1 MSFTLNFESFPPPGG
16 PLRFAVVPWDTE
28 LYGFPVYE
36 LRVEEADPGPVREQ
50 LRPWL
55 TTLGTDRP
63 TLVYVKIPTRAVA
76 MAQALT
82 AHGFYPVET
91 AIEIALTL
99 ARMTPITGRKLP
111 GITLRPAVAA
121 DLPKIMTI
129 ARGGFTADRL
139 HVDPNLPSEAA
150 DRRFAEWVERGFH
163 AGEMVFAYEDQKAGQ
178 LIGFY
183 HVRAT
188 GPTAVDLSLA
198 AVDRP
203 FQRSGLGA
211 LMYQAVL
218 EECRSLGYQLAST
231 RISIN
236 NIDVLNLFARL
247 GCDVLNAVLTL
258 HHISAGRSGLD
269 RTTPP
274 RYEPTDHR

>member
-1 MSFTLNFESFPPPGG
+1 MSFTLNFEPFPPPCG
-16 PLRFAVVPWDTE
+16 PLRFAVVPWDSE

-36 LRVEEADPGPVREQ
+36 LRVEEADPGPVHEN

-55 TTLGTDRP
+55 TSLGTDRRS
-63 TLVYVKIPTRAVA
+63 LVYARIPTRSVA
-76 MAQALT
+76 IAQILT

-91 AIEIALTL
+91 TLEIALSL
-99 ARMTPITGRKLP
+99 ARMTPITTRKRP
-111 GITLRPAVAA
+111 GILLRPAVAA
-121 DLPKIMTI
+121 DLPQIMTI
-129 ARGGFTADRL
+129 ARGAFSVDRL
-139 HVDPNLPSEAA
+139 HVDPNLPSEKA
-150 DRRFAEWVERGFH
+150 DQRFAEWVERGFD

-188 GPTAVDLSLA
+188 SPTAIDLSLA

-203 FQRSGLGA
+203 FQQSGLGA

-218 EECRSLGYQLAST
+218 EECRSHGYQFAST

-236 NIDVLNLFARL
+236 NLDVLNLFARL
-247 GCDVLNAVLTL
+247 GCDIQNAVITL
-258 HHISAGRSGLD
+258 HRVAAGRGGPASD
-269 RTTPP
+269 DSPS
-274 RYEPTDHR
+274 